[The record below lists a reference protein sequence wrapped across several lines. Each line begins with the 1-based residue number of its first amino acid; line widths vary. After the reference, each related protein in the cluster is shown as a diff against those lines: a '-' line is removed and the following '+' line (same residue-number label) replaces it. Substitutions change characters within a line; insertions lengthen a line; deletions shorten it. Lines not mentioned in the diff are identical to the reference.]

1 MVKNE
6 SNLSVD
12 SEDDKI
18 NQKGVDKWTKVW
30 GLTKKIKVSE
40 KRKEKFLKK
49 KSPNKVCENSLD
61 EYLKTDNQSQKENL
75 LKGWD
80 RNVAK
85 VKKLGES
92 LTLKNWLNLGFGY
105 VKNKKI
111 KKNLQK

>member
-6 SNLSVD
+6 SDFSVD

-30 GLTKKIKVSE
+30 GLTKKKIKFQKNE
-40 KRKEKFLKK
+40 KKILKK

-92 LTLKNWLNLGFGY
+92 LTLKSWLNLGFGY
-105 VKNKKI
+105 VKK
-111 KKNLQK
+111 